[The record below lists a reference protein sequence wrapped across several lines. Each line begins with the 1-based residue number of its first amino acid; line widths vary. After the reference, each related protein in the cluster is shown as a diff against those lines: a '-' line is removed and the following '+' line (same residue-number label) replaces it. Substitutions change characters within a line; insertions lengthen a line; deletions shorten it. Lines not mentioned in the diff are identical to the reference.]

1 MSGPEAKAE
10 LRRELRERRARRG
23 QADLDVVAYALAEHA
38 ASLPGGCVAGFIGV
52 RAEPPTLVLLDALAS
67 RGVRVLLPRLRDDM
81 DLDWAVYEGA
91 DALRTARLGLMEP
104 AGPGLDR
111 EAVAEAELVLA
122 PALAVDRG
130 GRRIG
135 QGGGSYDRALPRA
148 EAPVIAIVF
157 DDEVLDAVPAE
168 PHDRLVDGVLT
179 PGGGLVRFTTPG

>member
-1 MSGPEAKAE
+1 VSGPEAKAE
-10 LRRELRERRARRG
+10 LRRELRARRAQRG
-23 QADLDVVAYALAEHA
+23 QADLDAVAYALAEHA
-38 ASLPGGCVAGFIGV
+38 ATLPGDCVAGFIGV
-52 RAEPPTLVLLDALAS
+52 RGEPPTLVLLDALAS

-91 DALRTARLGLMEP
+91 GTLRSAQLGLMEP

-111 EAVAEAELVLA
+111 EGVAEADLVLA
-122 PALAVDRG
+122 PALAVDHT
-130 GRRIG
+130 GRRLG

-148 EAPVIAIVF
+148 AAPVIAIVF

-179 PGGGLVRFTTPG
+179 PGGGLVRFAAPG